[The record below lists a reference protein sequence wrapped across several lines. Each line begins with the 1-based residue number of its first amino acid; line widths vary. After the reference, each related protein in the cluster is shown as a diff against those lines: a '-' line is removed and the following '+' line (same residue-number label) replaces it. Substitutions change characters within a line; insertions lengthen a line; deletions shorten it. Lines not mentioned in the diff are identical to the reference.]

1 MYLHTNLNLS
11 ILLPE
16 KLFKTL
22 KESKKMD
29 STIFK
34 HPTEAAAALRQSRD
48 EFGSSHG
55 LLFIKGPSLCLRT
68 YRFSPE
74 ITIKIDGLLDTN
86 QFVSN

>member
-11 ILLPE
+11 ISLPE

-34 HPTEAAAALRQSRD
+34 HPTEAAAALR
-48 EFGSSHG
+48 
-55 LLFIKGPSLCLRT
+55 
-68 YRFSPE
+68 
-74 ITIKIDGLLDTN
+74 
-86 QFVSN
+86 